1 MNERSPLIWILAGAG
16 ALLAA
21 ELYLRVRHRRQ
32 AGRADTEGLRPETR
46 RLRVGPGDRRLRIV
60 ALGDSI
66 THGYVLPAEQTYPAL
81 LGQRWRAALPDRPL
95 LVINAGVC
103 GDTAVQGLLR
113 VERDALRF
121 RPAWTLIAFGLNDA
135 ALGRSGLDVAR
146 AAGALPAGLLAIV
159 EQLHLVQT
167 ARAWARRWGL
177 LRRLPLTDYWPELPR
192 VAPADFRAALLAL
205 TRRIRRQGGRVC
217 LLTTHPVRH
226 ETAPAV
232 EALAACNALIRQTAA
247 ESGAALID
255 VERAFA
261 GREMAGLLDWD
272 GVHLT
277 PAGQSALAD
286 VIAVGLLGHLAR
298 HSAPAAL
305 ETPVA

>member
-1 MNERSPLIWILAGAG
+1 MLAGAG

-21 ELYLRVRHRRQ
+21 ELYLRARHRRQ
-32 AGRADTEGLRPETR
+32 AWRSHADGLRPETR
-46 RLRVGPGDRRLRIV
+46 RLRLSAGDGRLRIV

-81 LGQRWRAALPDRPL
+81 LERCLRAALPDQPL

-113 VERDALRF
+113 VERDVLRF

-146 AAGALPAGLLAIV
+146 AAGALPAGLLAV
-159 EQLHLVQT
+159 LERLHLVQT
-167 ARAWARRWGL
+167 AHARARRWGL
-177 LRRLPLTDYWPELPR
+177 LRRLPLTDYWSELPR

-205 TRRIRRQGGRVC
+205 TRRIRRQGGRAC
-217 LLTTHPVRH
+217 LLTTHPVRLD
-226 ETAPAV
+226 APPAV
-232 EALAACNALIRQTAA
+232 EALATRNAIIRQVAA
-247 ESGAALID
+247 ESGVALID

-261 GREMAGLLDWD
+261 GRAMAGLLDWD

-277 PAGQSALAD
+277 SAGQSALAD
-286 VIAVGLLGHLAR
+286 VIAIGLLSHLASR
-298 HSAPAAL
+298 WAPAAL